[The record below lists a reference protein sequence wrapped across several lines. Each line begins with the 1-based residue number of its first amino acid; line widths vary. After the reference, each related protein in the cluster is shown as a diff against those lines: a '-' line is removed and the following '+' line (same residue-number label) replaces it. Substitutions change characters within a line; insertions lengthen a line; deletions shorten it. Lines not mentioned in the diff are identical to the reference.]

1 MPYFIYKI
9 SPQRILEK
17 QGMAEKF
24 KEAKALTNELR
35 KTLDP
40 NTGYTVRMIFAE
52 NELQAEDLLSQKRE
66 PDPSLIG
73 DEW

>member
-9 SPQRILEK
+9 SPQRTLEK

-24 KEAKALTNELR
+24 KEAKALVNELR

-66 PDPSLIG
+66 PDPSLMG

>member
-9 SPQRILEK
+9 SPHNILEL
-17 QGMAEKF
+17 QGLAEKF
-24 KEAKALTNELR
+24 KDAKARTNELR

-40 NTGYTVRMIFAE
+40 NTGYTIRMIFAE
-52 NELQAEDLLSQKRE
+52 NELQAEDLLTQKRE
-66 PDPSLIG
+66 PDPSMIG